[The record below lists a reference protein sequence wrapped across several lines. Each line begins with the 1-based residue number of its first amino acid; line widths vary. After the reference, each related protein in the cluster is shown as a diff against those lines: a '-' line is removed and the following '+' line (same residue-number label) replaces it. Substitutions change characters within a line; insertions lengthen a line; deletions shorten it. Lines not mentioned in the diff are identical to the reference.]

1 MGEVL
6 IHRDDRGRIVGLT
19 LRDVAPSTAAGT
31 SAGHFLRA
39 ASASL
44 SGYLHVPVV
53 AADGFEGSLTIDRSD
68 THLDREIDAVLETL
82 VIGLRMLEREHPTD
96 LVVQDQEA
104 TVGIEV

>member
-1 MGEVL
+1 MGEAL

-19 LRDVAPSTAAGT
+19 LRDVGPSTAVGT
-31 SAGHFLRA
+31 SACHFLRA

-53 AADGFEGSLTIDRSD
+53 ADDGFEGSLTIDRSD
-68 THLDREIDAVLETL
+68 AHLDREIDAVLETV
-82 VIGLRMLEREHPTD
+82 VIGLRMLEREYPSD
-96 LVVQDQEA
+96 LVVQEA

>member
-1 MGEVL
+1 MGEAL

-19 LRDVAPSTAAGT
+19 LRDVGPSTAAGA
-31 SAGHFLRA
+31 SAGHFLQA

-44 SGYLHVPVV
+44 SEYLHVPVAV
-53 AADGFEGSLTIDRSD
+53 GDEFGGNLTIDRSD

-82 VIGLRMLEREHPTD
+82 IIGLRMLEREYPSD
-96 LVVQDQEA
+96 LVVQEA

>member
-1 MGEVL
+1 MGEAL

-19 LRDVAPSTAAGT
+19 LRDVGPSTAAGT
-31 SAGHFLRA
+31 SAGYFLRA

-53 AADGFEGSLTIDRSD
+53 ADGGFEGSLTIDRSD

-82 VIGLRMLEREHPTD
+82 VIGLRMLEREYPSD
-96 LVVQDQEA
+96 LVVQEA